1 MLISFTLENY
11 RSFKDRHKIICIP
24 RNKLKK
30 YPNNIQNN
38 KQCNYLKV
46 ISLYGANASGKSNI
60 IKALRS
66 MRNLL
71 CYEKEFDEVL
81 AREYEP
87 FAYDET
93 MRDKPTFFE
102 IELLLNSQIVKYSIK
117 FDKNKV
123 YEECL
128 EEYIDDKYEKILS
141 YTDDYFYYDPKYS
154 DYTSSLIKDIEN
166 KSIQLNDNAIFN
178 TLSELLNNDNN
189 INSEKLNED
198 YKISKEIV
206 INDFLRDFTKSFTT
220 QSIVKKYILKF
231 RGLINVDDKVAMHIH
246 KWFMNKLTILDV
258 EFDNMSKDIIRFGSL
273 SFGEMLLENQK
284 DLVNSEKSLKNR
296 IIHFISDADLS
307 IKYIY
312 SKKNISGPSHK
323 TYDFFSQHKFYKK
336 DGSIDTTSMNFF
348 QSESIGTQRLLAF
361 SYHIIDTIDNGGL
374 LLIDELDRSFHPLLV
389 SYIISY
395 FNSPDT
401 NPKGGQLIFTTHASE
416 LLRISKL
423 RLDQILFVSKD
434 GMEHSDIYP
443 LYKYTSESDDEQQ
456 YNLADEYLFGRFGGI
471 PILPSGYN
479 FGE

>member
-11 RSFKDRHKIICIP
+11 RSFKDRYKIICIP
-24 RNKLKK
+24 SNKLKK

-71 CYEKEFDEVL
+71 CYEKEFNMVL
-81 AREYEP
+81 AKEYEP
-87 FAYDET
+87 FAYDES
-93 MRDKPTFFE
+93 MKDKPTFFE
-102 IELLLNSQIVKYSIK
+102 VELLLNSQIVKYSIK

-123 YEECL
+123 HEEFL

-141 YTDDYFYYDPKYS
+141 YTEHDFYYDIKYS
-154 DYTSSLIKDIEN
+154 DYSSALIKDLKINEDSKDNN
-166 KSIQLNDNAIFN
+166 KQQS
-178 TLSELLNNDNN
+178 TLFKILINNNKESVSELKTSLNIPD
-189 INSEKLNED
+189 
-198 YKISKEIV
+198 EIDLQAIV
-206 INDFLRDFTKSFTT
+206 QNFAGSFTIRP
-220 QSIVKKYILKF
+220 IVKKSLLKF
-231 RGLINVDDKVAMHIH
+231 RGLVNVDDKIAINIQ
-246 KWFMNKLTILDV
+246 KWFMHKLTILDV
-258 EFDNMSKDIIRFGSL
+258 EFDNMAKDIMRFGSL
-273 SFGEMLLENQK
+273 SFGEILLETQK
-284 DLVNSEKSLKNR
+284 DLVNSDKSLKNR

-312 SKKNISGPSHK
+312 SKKNISGTSNK
-323 TYDFFSQHKFYKK
+323 SYDFFSQHKFYKK
-336 DGSIDTTSMNFF
+336 DGTVETTPMNFF

-443 LYKYTSESDDEQQ
+443 LYKYKSESDDDKQ